1 VNNTTNS
8 ALFLDRDGVINID
21 YGYVF
26 KKEKFDFIDG
36 IFKFV
41 KYFFDKGFEIIIIT
55 NQSGIAR
62 QYYTESDFQNIS
74 KYMSDKFLENGIIIS
89 KIYHCSCH
97 PDFSDNCEC
106 RKPKPNMIL
115 QAKSDFQLDL
125 TSSILV
131 GDSKTDIEAG
141 QKAGIVQ
148 NYLFKMDNIN
158 FKELLDLIINS
169 RITK

>member
-1 VNNTTNS
+1 MNKKP

-26 KKEKFDFIDG
+26 QKEKFDFIDG
-36 IFKFV
+36 IFEFV

-62 QYYTESDFQNIS
+62 KYYTESDFQNIS
-74 KYMSDKFLENGIIIS
+74 KYMFDRFLDNGIKIS
-89 KIYHCSCH
+89 KIYHCPCH
-97 PDFSDNCEC
+97 PKFSDNCEC
-106 RKPKPNMIL
+106 RKPKPHMIL
-115 QAKSDFQLDL
+115 QANSDFNLDL

-148 NYLFKMDNIN
+148 NYLFQIESTS
-158 FKELLDLIINS
+158 FQQLLDLIVGK
-169 RITK
+169 TH